1 MADLSVGIGADIKGL
16 NAGLAAANKEISNFS
31 TNAQKNLSRF
41 DNSVK
46 SGGQSLQSFSAGSN
60 RAGFALQNLGRVAQD
75 APFGFIGIQNNL
87 NPLLESFQ
95 QLRKE
100 SGSNSAALKALGQ
113 SLIGPAG
120 LGIALSVVGAAILF
134 YQQYQQKSRKETG
147 AAAKENLTYVET
159 LDAVRGALLKGAQDA
174 QKEIASLETLFRATR
189 NTTLSITERNKAVD
203 TLQAKFPAYFG
214 NLTNEQVLTD
224 KGSEAYG
231 RLKNALIQVAQ
242 ARAAENKIAQ
252 LASRQLENEQKITD
266 ERIKNQKLLLKQQS
280 EVDKAFNN
288 ATSGSTRDG
297 GALSDVV
304 KLSSAK
310 TKVAESDKIIF
321 DLNTDNAK
329 ILKQQLDLVSKIN
342 QITAQSGVNPFNDG
356 LKEAN
361 NKLKELNSTRVKA
374 TAIKADFT
382 FDTLGLF
389 NIQEEINKA
398 TGQNSLKIKIKPVL
412 EIDTVFSDFEL
423 QTIESLK
430 RFNDNASQIINGG
443 IADTFGGLAAAIGG
457 GLASGADIAS
467 QLGSVLLTSIGN
479 IAIQLGQLAIGVGI
493 GVKGIK
499 TALMSLNPV
508 LAIAAGAA
516 LVALGSFVK
525 GAASNI
531 GSGGSSGGANG
542 TRIPGFA
549 TGVTNF
555 KGGLAMVGER
565 GPELLN
571 LPTGSNVITNQNT
584 NKLINSRGSSGSTTF
599 IPDVRISGQD
609 LVVVFN
615 KAIQTSKRRG

>member
-46 SGGQSLQSFSAGSN
+46 SGGQSLQSFSVGSN